1 MDWSLPLH
9 QLEIPVVYWRL
20 KAQFIIYLLIIDLM
34 QVKRSK
40 IVFLLIH
47 VPSPFSLQSLCPYNL
62 TLMCRVDRV
71 TEAGGDVGRLNVVG
85 GAEV

>member
-1 MDWSLPLH
+1 
-9 QLEIPVVYWRL
+9 
-20 KAQFIIYLLIIDLM
+20 M

-47 VPSPFSLQSLCPYNL
+47 VPSPFSSQFLCSYNL
-62 TLMCRVDRV
+62 ILMCRVDRV
-71 TEAGGDVGRLNVVG
+71 TESGGDVGRLNVVG

>member
-1 MDWSLPLH
+1 
-9 QLEIPVVYWRL
+9 
-20 KAQFIIYLLIIDLM
+20 M

-47 VPSPFSLQSLCPYNL
+47 VPSPFSLQSLCPNNL